1 MSACKDTYLNVLN
14 SLLALVEKTKVV
26 VSRFFPT
33 IKVTAA
39 IIGTL
44 DVIATVPQPI
54 FVFLKWAQ
62 LYPGRSLVPTNADD
76 LKVLK
81 NLYISLDLD
90 WEQDPFLMEGMLSG
104 LI

>member
-1 MSACKDTYLNVLN
+1 MSACKDTYLSALN
-14 SLLALVEKTKVV
+14 SLLALVEKTKSVI
-26 VSRFFPT
+26 SKFFPN
-33 IKVTAA
+33 IKVTAT

-62 LYPGRSLVPTNADD
+62 IYPGRSLVPTNADD
-76 LKVLK
+76 LKALK

-90 WEQDPFLMEGMLSG
+90 WEKDPFLMEGMLSG